1 MHIHTHKH
9 MYMYMYIYISI
20 NQDKLGCALQ
30 QQFHLAIV
38 DAMFFQ
44 KDPLK
49 NGQPNDWGE
58 TLWEQRGC
66 WSPSVQHT
74 SYNRLW
80 NQLESTRL
88 INKSPVPVIIIIQS
102 FFSIPLL
109 FWISTSP
116 TIGWP
121 ITKLEQVIDLDLEE
135 TCPPWHAQKILR
147 FAGGFYQSTG
157 DWSSGKQ
164 GNWTTTTTATTA
176 TATATTTT
184 MDIYQ

>member
-9 MYMYMYIYISI
+9 MYMYMYIYIYQSGQVGMCTPAAVSFG
-20 NQDKLGCALQ
+20 NRWR
-30 QQFHLAIV
+30 
-38 DAMFFQ
+38 MFFQ